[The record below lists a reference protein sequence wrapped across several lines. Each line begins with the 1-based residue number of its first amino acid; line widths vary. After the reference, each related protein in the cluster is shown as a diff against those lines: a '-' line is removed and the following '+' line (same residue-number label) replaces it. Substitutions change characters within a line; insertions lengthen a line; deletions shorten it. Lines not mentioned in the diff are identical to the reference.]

1 MGSLGHIE
9 ASINKINEEED
20 EAGIYA
26 LHLALAYTVP
36 PVLKA
41 AIDLSLLDIIA
52 ESSSLSGEFLSAAQ
66 VAAKLPTK
74 NLEAGAMIDRMLR
87 LLASYSLL
95 RASSRPEQSGSGKV
109 ERVYG
114 IAPAG
119 KFFVK
124 SQDNGSLASLLPLAC
139 HRATWEVGCGL
150 KDMILEGGDIYQKVH
165 GMSLFQYMNK
175 DPTFNKIFNAAMA
188 DFTIITMKKILDTYK
203 GFDGLTSLVD
213 VGGGI
218 GASLNMIVCKYP
230 SIKGVNFDLPY
241 VVKHA
246 PTYPGIEQI
255 GGDMFVSIPKG
266 ETIMI
271 KCTLHNWNDQ
281 QCIAILKNCYNA
293 LPEKGKLIVMDFV
306 LPMEAN
312 GSWADKHVAEL
323 DNIMLIQQGGQ
334 ERTVKDLESLCKQS
348 GFSHFE
354 FICYAHTIGVM
365 EYYK

>member
-1 MGSLGHIE
+1 MGEVGDMKKPMKF
-9 ASINKINEEED
+9 NDEEKD
-20 EAGIYA
+20 EAGVYA

-41 AIDLSLLDIIA
+41 AIDLNLLDIIA
-52 ESSSLSGEFLSAAQ
+52 EAGPGNPLSAAE
-66 VAAKLPTK
+66 VATKIPTK
-74 NLEAGAMIDRMLR
+74 NSEAGAMIDRMLR

-95 RASSRPEQSGSGKV
+95 RSSSREAEAGGKV
-109 ERVYG
+109 ERVYW

-124 SQDNGSLASLLPLAC
+124 SQEDGSLASLLPLGC

-150 KDMILEGGDIYQKVH
+150 KDMILEGGDIYEKIH

-203 GFDGLTSLVD
+203 GFEGLTSLVD
-213 VGGGI
+213 VGGGT
-218 GASLNMIVCKYP
+218 GASLNMIVSKFP

-246 PTYPGIEQI
+246 PAYPGIEHI
-255 GGDMFVSIPKG
+255 GGDMFTRVPKG

-271 KCTLHNWNDQ
+271 KCTLHNWNDE

-293 LPEKGKLIVMDFV
+293 LPEKGTLIVMDFV
-306 LPMEAN
+306 LPTEPD
-312 GSWADKHVAEL
+312 GSWADKHVSEL

-334 ERTVKDLESLCKQS
+334 ERTVKDLETLCNNS
-348 GFSHFE
+348 GFSDFK